1 VYLFINGRKKVA
13 YICFEKLNRLLSLT
27 KVIAERNLITHIWS
41 NIFGRFL
48 QVIFSCNKFSYTIH
62 LIKKKTN

>member
-27 KVIAERNLITHIWS
+27 KVIAERNLITHI
-41 NIFGRFL
+41 
-48 QVIFSCNKFSYTIH
+48 
-62 LIKKKTN
+62 